1 MNRFQRLFADPK
13 RRAFVPFFTLGDPK
27 PQDSLRLIRA
37 AIDAGADALELGLP
51 FSDPVADG
59 PTNQRS
65 MARALAAGMTFDVG
79 LELLAEIRA
88 YAPDIPIGLLL
99 YFNLLYRRG
108 LARAHADLQRVGVD
122 AIVSADL
129 PLEESAA
136 HEASLA
142 KHDLG
147 AIQMLAPN
155 TPDARA
161 QQLFARSSAFTYVLS
176 GFGTTGEKHAL
187 DPRTVARVQHLRQ
200 LTTQPLVVGFGL
212 SQPEHVAAVWQAGAN
227 GAIVGSRLSRMIEAN
242 LTHVSAA
249 EADIVAFIQQV
260 KALC

>member
-13 RRAFVPFFTLGDPK
+13 RRAFVHFFTLGDPT

-108 LARAHADLQRVGVD
+108 LARAHADLQLVGVD

-142 KHDLG
+142 NMTWVRFKCWHLIHPMRVHSSCLRVLRHLPMCSVG
-147 AIQMLAPN
+147 LA
-155 TPDARA
+155 R
-161 QQLFARSSAFTYVLS
+161 
-176 GFGTTGEKHAL
+176 
-187 DPRTVARVQHLRQ
+187 
-200 LTTQPLVVGFGL
+200 LVK
-212 SQPEHVAAVWQAGAN
+212 SMH
-227 GAIVGSRLSRMIEAN
+227 
-242 LTHVSAA
+242 
-249 EADIVAFIQQV
+249 
-260 KALC
+260 